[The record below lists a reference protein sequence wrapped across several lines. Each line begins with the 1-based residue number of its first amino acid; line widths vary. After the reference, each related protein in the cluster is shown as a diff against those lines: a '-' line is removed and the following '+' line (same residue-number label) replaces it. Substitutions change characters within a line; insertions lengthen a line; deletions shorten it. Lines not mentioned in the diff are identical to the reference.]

1 MISCLQHNEAVHPG
15 RVFLRCYSQS
25 FLNTSRCCGKNI
37 HTTKLHYFWTSPIT
51 KSLKVKDKR
60 RQEIRIQCFPTD
72 FQTCFTGDVLGG
84 ALAAEKAADEA
95 EGFAREAEAAA
106 DEVSAI
112 LQSMK
117 AGKCCSMC
125 KKESC

>member
-1 MISCLQHNEAVHPG
+1 MV
-15 RVFLRCYSQS
+15 R
-25 FLNTSRCCGKNI
+25 
-37 HTTKLHYFWTSPIT
+37 
-51 KSLKVKDKR
+51 KSSIYNSIFNRTNHQIVKGQRLKDKR
-60 RQEIRIQCFPTD
+60 RQEIRTQCFPTD
-72 FQTCFTGDVLGG
+72 FHSSFTGDALGG

-117 AGKCCSMC
+117 AGKCCSIRNKDHVQTCCMLNTIEHLLEIERL
-125 KKESC
+125 K